1 MLHLKSF
8 SSLIVCFPGIVSCV
22 FVFLK
27 IFIPLK
33 GDFVMSRFPNNLTVI
48 SSSWAEE
55 YRSLYQG
62 LRLIEDC

>member
-22 FVFLK
+22 FFK

-55 YRSLYQG
+55 YGSLYQG
-62 LRLIEDC
+62 LRLIEDR